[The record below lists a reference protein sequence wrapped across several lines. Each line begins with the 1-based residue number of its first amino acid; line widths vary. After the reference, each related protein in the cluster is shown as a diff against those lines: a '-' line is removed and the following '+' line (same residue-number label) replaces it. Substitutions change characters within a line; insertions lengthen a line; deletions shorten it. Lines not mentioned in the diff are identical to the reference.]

1 VTGAANPDFRTKL
14 QLDQKGSAMVK
25 TSTSLGVAP
34 TEEQRAFVIAATAC
48 GLPREIICQKMPR
61 SEGEEPLDPDT
72 LDKHFAA
79 ERNAPPMLGIR
90 LIIARVLFRALSG
103 DDRDA
108 FAAQMVL
115 FKKVA
120 DWRLLSEL
128 SQAAE
133 GPRIAVERLTRT
145 ERTKLR
151 RLLSKAAVN
160 ESERE
165 ES

>member
-1 VTGAANPDFRTKL
+1 
-14 QLDQKGSAMVK
+14 VK
-25 TSTSLGVAP
+25 TMTLFGFAP
-34 TEEQRAFVIAATAC
+34 SEEQRAFVIAATAC

-61 SEGEEPLDPDT
+61 GEGEEALDPDS

-115 FKKVA
+115 FKNLA

-133 GPRIAVERLTRT
+133 GSRIAVERLTRT
-145 ERTKLR
+145 ERAKLR
-151 RLLSKAAVN
+151 QLLTKAAVS
-160 ESERE
+160 EHERE
-165 ES
+165 GG